1 LALPHAFGRLQFGE
15 DLQLTF
21 DTLIGTGVNA
31 NVAAVV
37 VIGIEPKWTQRV
49 ADGIAK
55 TGKPVAA
62 FSIEGK
68 GDLQVIQ
75 EASRVAAMFL
85 QDASG
90 LVRTEAEMG
99 DMIMSIKCGESDT
112 TSGLGSCP
120 TTSQAVDRWVEAGG
134 TVFFGETSELTGGEH
149 LIAERCID
157 AATRDLFQVT
167 YDNYIKVIEATGAN
181 LLGSQP
187 TQGNIAGGLT
197 TIEEKALG
205 NIAKTGSVPVVGVL
219 KPAEMPNPANP
230 GLYFMDSSSAA
241 AECVTLM
248 AAGGAVIHLFP
259 TGQGNVIGNPIVPVL
274 KLTANIKTA
283 KSMTEHIDLDVSGL
297 LRYEYDLTKAGDMM
311 MDVIYDTVSE
321 DVWGTPFQTLE
332 GSFPITRNDDLWN
345 NPEELKAAL
354 KDVKALVV
362 RNRTKVTAD
371 VIAAAPGLK
380 VIARAGV
387 GLDNIDLKAA
397 DAAGV
402 VVVAGL
408 GANAVS
414 VGELTLGLALS
425 LLRNVPGH
433 DVATRDGG
441 WVRIPGRELSG
452 LTWGLLGCGATGV
465 ATAKLIQGFNCSVLG
480 YDPYAKNVPGVELTS
495 FEDVLKRSDV
505 VSIHMPSTPE
515 TNGSIN
521 AATLALMKKDAIIV
535 NVGRGEVI
543 NEADL
548 IAALKAKT
556 IAGAAL
562 DVRAQEPPTTGEMET
577 IPNLILTPHVAGITK
592 ESQLRINQILTAN
605 IELVLNS
612 KPATHAVGALRESSN

>member
-1 LALPHAFGRLQFGE
+1 MI
-15 DLQLTF
+15 
-21 DTLIGTGVNA
+21 LI
-31 NVAAVV
+31 
-37 VIGIEPKWTQRV
+37 
-49 ADGIAK
+49 
-55 TGKPVAA
+55 
-62 FSIEGK
+62 
-68 GDLQVIQ
+68 
-75 EASRVAAMFL
+75 
-85 QDASG
+85 
-90 LVRTEAEMG
+90 
-99 DMIMSIKCGESDT
+99 
-112 TSGLGSCP
+112 
-120 TTSQAVDRWVEAGG
+120 
-134 TVFFGETSELTGGEH
+134 
-149 LIAERCID
+149 
-157 AATRDLFQVT
+157 
-167 YDNYIKVIEATGAN
+167 
-181 LLGSQP
+181 
-187 TQGNIAGGLT
+187 
-197 TIEEKALG
+197 
-205 NIAKTGSVPVVGVL
+205 
-219 KPAEMPNPANP
+219 
-230 GLYFMDSSSAA
+230 
-241 AECVTLM
+241 
-248 AAGGAVIHLFP
+248 
-259 TGQGNVIGNPIVPVL
+259 
-274 KLTANIKTA
+274 
-283 KSMTEHIDLDVSGL
+283 
-297 LRYEYDLTKAGDMM
+297 
-311 MDVIYDTVSE
+311 SE
-321 DVWGTPFQTLE
+321 DVWGTPFQALE
-332 GSFPITRNDDLWN
+332 GSFPIIRNDDLWN
-345 NPEELKAAL
+345 NAEELKAAL

-371 VIAAAPGLK
+371 VIAAAPNLK

-387 GLDNIDLKAA
+387 GLDNIDIKAA

-441 WVRIPGRELSG
+441 WVRTPGRELSG

-480 YDPYAKNVPGVELTS
+480 YDPYAKNVQGVELTT

-505 VSIHMPSTPE
+505 VSIHMPSTAE
-515 TNGSIN
+515 TNGSLN
-521 AATLALMKKDAIIV
+521 SATLALMKKDAIIV

-562 DVRAQEPPTTGEMET
+562 DVRAQEPPITGEMET

-612 KPATHAVGALRESSN
+612 KPATHAVGALKESSN

>member
-1 LALPHAFGRLQFGE
+1 MI
-15 DLQLTF
+15 
-21 DTLIGTGVNA
+21 LI
-31 NVAAVV
+31 
-37 VIGIEPKWTQRV
+37 
-49 ADGIAK
+49 
-55 TGKPVAA
+55 
-62 FSIEGK
+62 
-68 GDLQVIQ
+68 
-75 EASRVAAMFL
+75 
-85 QDASG
+85 
-90 LVRTEAEMG
+90 
-99 DMIMSIKCGESDT
+99 
-112 TSGLGSCP
+112 
-120 TTSQAVDRWVEAGG
+120 
-134 TVFFGETSELTGGEH
+134 
-149 LIAERCID
+149 
-157 AATRDLFQVT
+157 
-167 YDNYIKVIEATGAN
+167 
-181 LLGSQP
+181 
-187 TQGNIAGGLT
+187 
-197 TIEEKALG
+197 
-205 NIAKTGSVPVVGVL
+205 
-219 KPAEMPNPANP
+219 
-230 GLYFMDSSSAA
+230 
-241 AECVTLM
+241 
-248 AAGGAVIHLFP
+248 
-259 TGQGNVIGNPIVPVL
+259 
-274 KLTANIKTA
+274 
-283 KSMTEHIDLDVSGL
+283 
-297 LRYEYDLTKAGDMM
+297 
-311 MDVIYDTVSE
+311 SE

-345 NPEELKAAL
+345 NPEELKVAL

-371 VIAAAPGLK
+371 VIAAAPNLK

-441 WVRIPGRELSG
+441 WVRTPGRELSG

-480 YDPYAKNVPGVELTS
+480 YDPYAKNVQGVELTT

-515 TNGSIN
+515 TNGSLN

-612 KPATHAVGALRESSN
+612 KPATHAVGALKESSN

>member
-1 LALPHAFGRLQFGE
+1 MI
-15 DLQLTF
+15 
-21 DTLIGTGVNA
+21 LI
-31 NVAAVV
+31 
-37 VIGIEPKWTQRV
+37 
-49 ADGIAK
+49 
-55 TGKPVAA
+55 
-62 FSIEGK
+62 
-68 GDLQVIQ
+68 
-75 EASRVAAMFL
+75 
-85 QDASG
+85 
-90 LVRTEAEMG
+90 
-99 DMIMSIKCGESDT
+99 
-112 TSGLGSCP
+112 
-120 TTSQAVDRWVEAGG
+120 
-134 TVFFGETSELTGGEH
+134 
-149 LIAERCID
+149 
-157 AATRDLFQVT
+157 
-167 YDNYIKVIEATGAN
+167 
-181 LLGSQP
+181 
-187 TQGNIAGGLT
+187 
-197 TIEEKALG
+197 
-205 NIAKTGSVPVVGVL
+205 
-219 KPAEMPNPANP
+219 
-230 GLYFMDSSSAA
+230 
-241 AECVTLM
+241 
-248 AAGGAVIHLFP
+248 
-259 TGQGNVIGNPIVPVL
+259 
-274 KLTANIKTA
+274 
-283 KSMTEHIDLDVSGL
+283 
-297 LRYEYDLTKAGDMM
+297 
-311 MDVIYDTVSE
+311 SE

-332 GSFPITRNDDLWN
+332 GSFPITRNDDLWS
-345 NPEELKAAL
+345 NPEELKSSL

-371 VIAAAPGLK
+371 VIAAAPHLK

-414 VGELTLGLALS
+414 VGELTLGLALA

-433 DVATRDGG
+433 DVATRGGG
-441 WVRIPGRELSG
+441 WVRTPGRELSG

-480 YDPYAKNVPGVELTS
+480 YDPYAKNVSGLELTS
-495 FEDVLKRSDV
+495 FEEVLKRSDV
-505 VSIHMPSTPE
+505 ISVHMPSTPE

-521 AATLALMKKDAIIV
+521 ATTLALMKKDAIIV

-548 IAALKAKT
+548 ITALKAKT

-612 KPATHAVGALRESSN
+612 KPATHAVGALKESSN